1 MRISFI
7 SKVTRVNQAMIVA
20 NELIDTTLYNFIQ
33 VRWKGLQNCDEYY
46 IMQICCL
53 IFFTDDFKTKLAI

>member
-1 MRISFI
+1 
-7 SKVTRVNQAMIVA
+7 MIVA